1 MPDTIEQSEK
11 VKPYHWL
18 LFFTCFFGTAF
29 AGTVSTLMA
38 VYLPVAV
45 KDLLGD
51 VNENELNDIS
61 AYINAVFI
69 LGGSFGGFISGI
81 ISDKSG
87 RKTGVIF
94 SIACYGVF
102 TILTGYMPNWWGVVI
117 CRFFSGFGLGGVL
130 VTTTTLM
137 MEEWPKKSRAI
148 FMGFLSISIPVGI
161 FSAGVID
168 YFVSSWR
175 QGFLI
180 GIFPVG
186 IAIISVWLLKE
197 SKNWEFNKEKIVPL
211 TTKRASVFAA
221 NHRSNLILG
230 SLIFGSMLI
239 GLWAIFSW
247 LPTWIQSLITTG
259 DAQKE
264 RGLSMMMLGMGGLTG
279 GFLSGWLIN
288 AIGVKKSM
296 LLCFSVCAVMS
307 LILFKTNAVFSS
319 IIYVEIIILALF
331 FGASQGVLSVYIPDL
346 FPVDIRGTATGF
358 CFNTGRVLTAIA
370 VLFVGVLVSELGGY
384 GNSLFIFSLVFLAGL
399 VVTFFAPPF
408 PIGEKEE
415 RVQLKAEVR

>member
-1 MPDTIEQSEK
+1 
-11 VKPYHWL
+11 
-18 LFFTCFFGTAF
+18 
-29 AGTVSTLMA
+29 
-38 VYLPVAV
+38 
-45 KDLLGD
+45 
-51 VNENELNDIS
+51 
-61 AYINAVFI
+61 
-69 LGGSFGGFISGI
+69 
-81 ISDKSG
+81 
-87 RKTGVIF
+87 
-94 SIACYGVF
+94 
-102 TILTGYMPNWWGVVI
+102 
-117 CRFFSGFGLGGVL
+117 
-130 VTTTTLM
+130 
-137 MEEWPKKSRAI
+137 
-148 FMGFLSISIPVGI
+148 
-161 FSAGVID
+161 
-168 YFVSSWR
+168 
-175 QGFLI
+175 
-180 GIFPVG
+180 
-186 IAIISVWLLKE
+186 
-197 SKNWEFNKEKIVPL
+197 
-211 TTKRASVFAA
+211 
-221 NHRSNLILG
+221 
-230 SLIFGSMLI
+230 MLI

-370 VLFVGVLVSELGGY
+370 VLFVGVLVTELGGY

-408 PIGEKEE
+408 PKGEKEE